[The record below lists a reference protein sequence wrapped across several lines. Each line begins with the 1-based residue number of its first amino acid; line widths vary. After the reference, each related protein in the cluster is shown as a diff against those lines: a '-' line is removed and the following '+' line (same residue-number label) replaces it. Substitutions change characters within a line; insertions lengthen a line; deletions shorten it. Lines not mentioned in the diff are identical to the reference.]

1 VDIRW
6 HRRISFR
13 LAVVMLAAI
22 GIAAG
27 IIAVVAELLPG
38 TGPLGMGALVVGLTV
53 VAGGL
58 LYAYIYSVLL
68 PLNRLQGY
76 LGELLDGNFAAKTEI
91 RRQDE
96 LGQLARNLR
105 QVAQLIENGDRVSR
119 SLAMLI
125 RGFRE
130 YRDEAELYRAIVD
143 SVQECLGC
151 QRVALFVRTFAGL
164 GLELVASRGI
174 RESEL
179 AGIQRIALDAEL
191 SQLRQLLLDRPLLGP
206 DVRAELPEELKVLD
220 PLLSLDAS
228 SIAPVYSRGSPSGL
242 LYVAFSGSG
251 RSLSELERTTLLN
264 IAGNVELVLEAA
276 RIQAEFRRTSQEMER
291 IISLAPL
298 GIFTLD
304 ATGTCTSAN
313 TGLAELLDRPEPR
326 SLIGRNLLT
335 EEPMRNAGLDG
346 VLREALGGSPV
357 ERQNVHYVSEKGR
370 GVYLYLRGTPMRDDA
385 GRVTGVLGIALDMT
399 ARVRLEDQ
407 LERSYER
414 LAQAYSE
421 LQKINHMKSRFIDI
435 ASHELRTPVTV
446 MRGYLDLL
454 ESTYGKKMD
463 ERLLSKLHSM
473 RQNTERLSELV
484 EEMLDV
490 TRLEKGSLQIKRE
503 PISIEA
509 VARDVYTQYKPLAD
523 DKDQKMTVEVEGSIP
538 VIQAD
543 KRRVK
548 EAIGNLVN
556 NAIKYTQKGGR
567 VQIGLRDEGRT
578 VHLWVRDN
586 GIGIP
591 LEELNKIFERFYI
604 ITSQELSH
612 QVDRLGLGL
621 PITKGIVEAHGGEVW
636 VESQVGKGSIFHI
649 RLPKGEEA
657 T

>member
-1 VDIRW
+1 MDVRW
-6 HRRISFR
+6 HQRIAVR
-13 LAVVMLAAI
+13 IAAAGVGILAVASGLVAFVALHFPDLGPVGWAA
-22 GIAAG
+22 
-27 IIAVVAELLPG
+27 L
-38 TGPLGMGALVVGLTV
+38 TGGLTV
-53 VAGGL
+53 VGAL
-58 LYAYIYSVLL
+58 FFYWYVQQILL
-68 PLNRLQGY
+68 PLNRLRAY

-91 RRQDE
+91 RLQDE
-96 LGQLARNLR
+96 LGQLARSLR

-130 YRDEAELYRAIVD
+130 YRNAEELHRAITE

-151 QRVALFVRTFAGL
+151 QRVALFARAASGS
-164 GLELVASRGI
+164 GLELVGSRGL

-179 AGIQRIALDAEL
+179 AGIQRL
-191 SQLRQLLLDRPLLGP
+191 SLEPDLGPLSHLFLDRPLLGP
-206 DVRAELPEELKVLD
+206 EARGELSEELAALE
-220 PLLSLDAS
+220 PLLGFDACG
-228 SIAPVYSRGSPSGL
+228 IAPVFSRGTPSGL
-242 LYVAFSGSG
+242 LYIAFSGSG
-251 RSLSELERTTLLN
+251 RSLSELERATLLN
-264 IAGNVELVLEAA
+264 VAGNVELVLEAA
-276 RIQAEFRRTSQEMER
+276 RIQAELRKTSLEMER

-304 ATGTCTSAN
+304 ATGMCTSAN
-313 TGLAELLDRPEPR
+313 SGLASLFDRPDAR
-326 SLIGRNLLT
+326 SLIGRNFLV
-335 EEPMRNAGLDG
+335 EEPIRNAGLDA
-346 VLREALGGSPV
+346 VLREALNGNQV
-357 ERQNVHYVSEKGR
+357 ERHNVHYVSEGGR
-370 GVYLYLRGTPMRDDA
+370 GVYVYLRGTPMRDDS
-385 GRVTGVLGIALDMT
+385 GRVMGVLGIALDMT

-454 ESTYGKKMD
+454 ESTYGSKMD
-463 ERLLSKLHSM
+463 ERLLSKLRSM

-503 PISIEA
+503 AMSVET
-509 VARDVYTQYKPLAD
+509 VARDVHTQYQPLAE
-523 DKDQKMTVEVEGSIP
+523 DKDQKFTLEVEGAIP
-538 VIQAD
+538 AIHAD

-548 EAIGNLVN
+548 EAIGNLVS

-567 VQIGLRDEGRT
+567 VQIGMRDEGRT
-578 VHLWVRDN
+578 VHVWVRDN

-604 ITSQELSH
+604 ITSHELSH

-621 PITKGIVEAHGGEVW
+621 SITKGIVEAHGGEIW

-649 RLPKGEEA
+649 RIPKGEEA
-657 T
+657 S